1 MTEDMSMSMQMQFQ
15 TSAKKNG
22 IQPRGQGNRP
32 IQLNPVRDNTPEMYT
47 SPKGRDLEC
56 QKLNQQFR

>member
-22 IQPRGQGNRP
+22 IQPRGQANRP
-32 IQLNPVRDNTPEMYT
+32 AQMAPMRDNTPEMYT
-47 SPKGRDLEC
+47 SPKAREVEM
-56 QKLNQQFR
+56 